1 MRELD
6 TPLAR
11 GATRRA
17 HLGKLSETIAYSLLL
32 ILLPCHH
39 IQAVLDCE
47 SHQFFP
53 AASRHS
59 LAATAFATRLKGD
72 RNHGCYAIEGYSV
85 TFHVQQL
92 LTALART
99 CFAANKGLNIYDSG
113 GY

>member
-92 LTALART
+92 LTALARA

-113 GY
+113 GN